1 MAAVKFFMQFK
12 NVQDDICAVSF
23 IFEDYNGA
31 PVELFGGPQPFVL
44 GEYNTDDDLF
54 KPMRPQQATIQVLA
68 SAGGVKLEDFLTDND
83 SDITVRFDFAGFGAY
98 WYGILSQEDI
108 EETWI
113 STNHILTL
121 RADDGFGRLQTQQL
135 NDGNGAALI
144 GTYTPYNFIQYAASD
159 GPLTFFRAR
168 IYSNLLHTSMS
179 SASNQTGIDQC
190 LIDAR
195 TFEQSPGQFDNAYTV
210 IEKINRAWSQTL
222 FQYDAQWVILRIPE
236 MFTDGDLVGF
246 NTNRPTV
253 GNRQA
258 VNKRY
263 DIEVGV
269 QEDVKPIAPEM
280 LKTVVKPSKYSQ
292 VNFDWVPHNQL
303 ICNQSFQ
310 YGTYVQSG
318 TKTVTDGVGD
328 TINISFDEYTVE
340 NWVAYQYNTN
350 RSLLSTAPFGRRVET
365 SINGLRNNYLYIG
378 GTGITVPPGLAT
390 VLNTELY
397 SCRFFVKWQDVF
409 SYSISIRLW
418 EDIVLSQPLGVGKI
432 LLKNGVD
439 TYYLD
444 YATEKWEPLTISSD
458 AEQKMFYTF
467 SAGLESAEWNT
478 LSVVAK
484 NPIPFDGWIEFSLL
498 NGFGNW
504 FGQNVVLPIMEVQF
518 SDLTIKI
525 TNGVSLQRNRIIKGD
540 YDRYTIQKNIVNTNT
555 STIFLDDA
563 QSQNDKGA
571 ILEDDGITLTGDQ
584 WFRRTDF
591 NGDVATSER
600 LTFKKQHALAKW
612 YMNRS
617 YKTKLD
623 VNLYGL
629 KWKDISDVEYP
640 IGLIN
645 TVKFVDDAPT
655 KIFAIANLKQ
665 IDFMSCTWNATLMEI
680 FDTSVE
686 DNEPGATDV
695 HTFDYYY
702 E

>member
-44 GEYNTDDDLF
+44 GEYNTDDDLY

-68 SAGGVKLEDFLTDND
+68 SAGGVSLEDFLTDND
-83 SDITVRFDFAGFGAY
+83 SDITVRFDFGGFGAY

-195 TFEQSPGQFDNAYTV
+195 TFEQAPGQFDNAYTV

-236 MFTDGDLVGF
+236 MFTNGDLIGF

-253 GNRQA
+253 GNRQS

-280 LKTVVKPSKYSQ
+280 LKTVVKPSKKSTIKFAWDQYAQ
-292 VNFDWVPHNQL
+292 VV
-303 ICNQSFQ
+303 CNQSFI
-310 YGTYVQSG
+310 YGTFIETTGTVPNETDKFTIDSWTVQQGPLGNSVAS
-318 TKTVTDGVGD
+318 TKIFQRHVVYAEARVD
-328 TINISFDEYTVE
+328 DEYALLQKDATVNVWARSCNVYVSKDSELTFSFQYSLKSNVTSVKVEAVAIVQLFASDGTFYTLDDDGIFYQSNSTWTTNVKLLQVTVE
-340 NWVAYQYNTN
+340 N
-350 RSLLSTAPFGRRVET
+350 
-365 SINGLRNNYLYIG
+365 
-378 GTGITVPPGLAT
+378 GTG
-390 VLNTELY
+390 EDW
-397 SCRFFVKWQDVF
+397 FDKDVTGNIPKDG
-409 SYSISIRLW
+409 YIN
-418 EDIVLSQPLGVGKI
+418 I
-432 LLKNGVD
+432 LLYKDVTSPKEYIYFRG
-439 TYYLD
+439 LD
-444 YATEKWEPLTISSD
+444 VIINAKI
-458 AEQKMFYTF
+458 QKFRR
-467 SAGLESAEWNT
+467 L
-478 LSVVAK
+478 K
-484 NPIPFDGWIEFSLL
+484 
-498 NGFGNW
+498 
-504 FGQNVVLPIMEVQF
+504 
-518 SDLTIKI
+518 
-525 TNGVSLQRNRIIKGD
+525 IKGD
-540 YDRYTIQKNIVNTNT
+540 YDQYTIENQITNNYEEQ
-555 STIFLDDA
+555 IYLDDA
-563 QSQNDKGA
+563 QLQIHKGA

-584 WFRRTDF
+584 WFRRKDF